1 MPWNRR
7 VSIVDLRK
15 GCTLRRAI
23 LSIAA
28 LLFVSGTAQAQL
40 QTIVTDHFRVHF
52 SAGSEGTARRVAET
66 CEEVFPA
73 LAAAYDYYDDFRTI
87 HVMVIDSSDRLGNGW
102 ADYYT
107 NTMAIWATNLDFE
120 LRGSHDWIKN
130 VVTHELTHIITLNK
144 ARKKWPFQF
153 ALISVSRFDSNPDI
167 TFQFPLYHL
176 NTPRAW
182 SEGIAQYGAYKFG
195 YDTWDSHRDMLLR
208 MAVLEDDLLS
218 WEEMGSVLD
227 RGGKFYGEFVYNQ
240 GYSMM
245 VYIHQQYGPDKVD
258 ELTHHVGSMSFD
270 PAIRHVLGVS
280 ADQFYDDWSAFL
292 AENYRRLESEIGA
305 RGFFEGVPLDEVN
318 EGVLEYHSALSP
330 DGKKL
335 AYLTSEKQDYAI
347 TVLKIYDFETGKKKK
362 LKGSVSTRM
371 SWSPNGEEIVFTRN
385 KSGLDDLYIYNIAD
399 DKERRISANL
409 RSKDPSFSPDGQRI
423 VYVHNADGTNNLALI
438 NRDGTDQVFLTN
450 NNDATQYS
458 SPRFSPDGEWLL
470 FSIFRG
476 EDRDIAMM
484 RADSPPR
491 PEFSK
496 SSSGMEKMMAKMMA
510 KKGKG
515 KEEKGEEE
523 EGGEEE
529 AIDVFPD
536 SVAFAHLD
544 SSGFR
549 PLVASPADER
559 DPCWLPD
566 GSGFVFSSD
575 QSGIFNIY
583 RYHMENGEVEQLTNV
598 VGGAFV
604 PTVSVAD
611 EVVYSSYH
619 SNNYSLY
626 SFKFGQYERD
636 AYFEP
641 VAMRDYRSIF
651 DGPKLS
657 DQYQIGRY
665 GGRNVLRYIPILQ
678 VGPTFVGN
686 TFGLNQASGGLQF
699 SAGDM
704 FGGQQL
710 TAWGIVGK
718 NMRDA
723 TDLNTDFGFFLQ
735 KSLRPEVGNN
745 RTFNPSFYIA
755 GRRREIDNLLKS
767 SQVTVDTLGAT
778 NIYPVPVD
786 SVTSLLIPNTQQYVY
801 QGNSREDLFKTVFN
815 QIAVGV
821 DLPMTRRTQ
830 LSGLYMYRNYAESWT
845 LRRFRN
851 QNQIY
856 LVQDDVDVSEI
867 LDPAL
872 LGQDTL
878 LVDSQDPLGFYNE
891 VDFFSTHLLSL
902 SWNYRKFNPT
912 ADQMINPS
920 GRALALVYRYMLPTI
935 ADSLAQQTP
944 TDGVPRD
951 QFVGVNRRLRVNEYV
966 ASYTERIGLPFNN
979 SLNISILGAY
989 KNIQLKPSFS
999 EDGGFFEGRFYW
1011 PLRYYIGGRNFLS
1024 GYPYF
1029 TDSGSKLLYAR
1040 VGYGF
1045 PVLQRLSSRFI
1056 NFNFSKL
1063 YAEIFA
1069 EAGAVGNFSRF
1080 EDVDFNTDKFLTDVG
1095 GELRMQMFT
1104 FYRIPMFAFFQV
1116 AHPLNR
1122 DRVVL
1127 NPGEPQID
1135 KFRYYFGFGL

>member
-1 MPWNRR
+1 M
-7 VSIVDLRK
+7 SIVDLRK

-23 LSIAA
+23 ISIVA
-28 LLFVSGTAQAQL
+28 LLFFSGAAQAQL
-40 QTIVTDHFRVHF
+40 QTIITDHFRVHF
-52 SAGSEGTARRVAET
+52 APGAEGTARRVAET
-66 CEEVFPA
+66 CEEVFPT
-73 LAAAYDYYDDFRTI
+73 LATAYDYFDDFRTI
-87 HVMVIDSSDRLGNGW
+87 HVMVLDSSDRLGNGW

-130 VVTHELTHIITLNK
+130 VVTHELAHIITLNK

-153 ALISVSRFDSNPDI
+153 ALISVSRTDSNPDI

-218 WEEMGSVLD
+218 WSEMGTVLD
-227 RGGKFYGEFVYNQ
+227 RAGKFYGEYVYNQ

-245 VYIHQQYGPDKVD
+245 VYIHQQYGPEKVD

-270 PAIRHVLGVS
+270 PAIRQVLGVS
-280 ADQFYDDWSAFL
+280 ADQFYAEWSTFL
-292 AENYRRLESEIGA
+292 AENYRRLESEIGS

-318 EGVLEYHSALSP
+318 EGVLEYHPALSP

-347 TVLKIYDFETGKKKK
+347 TVLKIYDFATGEKKE

-371 SWSPNGEEIVFTRN
+371 SWSPDGEELVFTRN
-385 KSGLDDLYIYNIAD
+385 KGGFDDLYIYNIAD

-409 RSKDPSFSPDGQRI
+409 RSKDPSFSPDGERI
-423 VYVHNADGTNNLALI
+423 VFVHNEDGTNNLGLI
-438 NRDGTDQVFLTN
+438 NRDGTDRVYLTN

-458 SPRFSPDGEWLL
+458 APRFSPDGEWLL
-470 FSIFRG
+470 FSVFRG
-476 EDRDIAMM
+476 EDRDLAMM
-484 RADSPPR
+484 RADSPSR
-491 PEFSK
+491 SK
-496 SSSGMEKMMAKMMA
+496 LRKTSSSVERMMTKMMAN
-510 KKGKG
+510 
-515 KEEKGEEE
+515 EVELGEEHKVE
-523 EGGEEE
+523 E
-529 AIDVFPD
+529 IDVFPD
-536 SVAFAHLD
+536 TVAFAHPD

-549 PLVASPADER
+549 ALIASPADER
-559 DPCWLPD
+559 DPFWLPD
-566 GSGFVFSSD
+566 GSGFVFASD

-604 PTVSVAD
+604 PTVSASD

-619 SNNYSLY
+619 ANDYSLY
-626 SFKFGQYERD
+626 RFKFGEYERE

-651 DGPKLS
+651 NGPKLS
-657 DQYQIGRY
+657 EEYKMARY
-665 GGRNVLRYIPILQ
+665 GGRNILRYVPILQ
-678 VGPTFVGN
+678 VGPTYIGN
-686 TFGLNQASGGLQF
+686 TFGLNQASGGLQI
-699 SAGDM
+699 SVGDM

-723 TDLNTDFGFFLQ
+723 TDLNTDFGFYLQ
-735 KSLRPEVGNN
+735 KSLRPAVGNN

-755 GRRREIDNLLKS
+755 GRRREVDNLIKS

-786 SVTSLLIPNTQQYVY
+786 SVTSLLIPGAEQYVY
-801 QGNSREDLFKTVFN
+801 QGNSREDLFKTSFE
-815 QIAVGV
+815 QLALGV

-830 LSGLYMYRNYAESWT
+830 LNGLYMYRNYAESWT
-845 LRRFRN
+845 LRHFRN
-851 QNQIY
+851 QNQVY
-856 LVQDDVDVSEI
+856 LVQDGVDVSEV
-867 LDPAL
+867 LDPGL

-878 LVDSQDPLGFYNE
+878 IVDNQDPLNFYNE
-891 VDFFSTHLLSL
+891 VDFYSTHLLSL
-902 SWNYRKFNPT
+902 SWSYRKFNPT
-912 ADQMINPS
+912 ADQIINPS
-920 GRALALVYRYMLPTI
+920 GRALAFIYRYMLPTI
-935 ADSLAQQTP
+935 ADSLAQP
-944 TDGVPRD
+944 ISTDGVPRD
-951 QFVGVNRRLRVNEYV
+951 QFVGVNRYMRVNEYV
-966 ASYTERIGLPFNN
+966 ASYNERIGLPFDN
-979 SLNISILGAY
+979 SLNISLIGAY
-989 KNIQLKPSFS
+989 KNIKLKPGYT

-1045 PVLQRLSSRFI
+1045 PVLKRLSSRFI

-1063 YAEIFA
+1063 YAELFA

-1080 EDVDFNTDKFLTDVG
+1080 KDVDFNTDKFLTDVG
-1095 GELRMQMFT
+1095 GELRLQLFT

-1122 DRVVL
+1122 DRVNADL
-1127 NPGEPQID
+1127 GQID